1 MTLKLFLQALTKCVL
16 GTVIVGGLLF
26 VPAGMFD
33 YPQAWRLIG
42 LLFMPMIIAGVW
54 LMINQP
60 ELLRRRWNAKEK
72 QQEQKWVVAL
82 SALIFVAMFVV
93 AGLGRSN
100 AWFLHHTRLL
110 NHDQA

>member
-1 MTLKLFLQALTKCVL
+1 MTLKLFLQALTKFVL

-26 VPAGMFD
+26 VPAGTLD

-82 SALIFVAMFVV
+82 SSLIFVAMFVV

-100 AWFLHHTRLL
+100 AWFLHHTT
-110 NHDQA
+110 